1 MQKTLRVLVIGPAA
15 SALDSRGG
23 MATVV
28 TLMLAN
34 PSATIVTKSIATYVD
49 ASRMRKLWVG
59 LTGIIRASWAM
70 FHGRVDVLH
79 VHLAHG
85 GSVLRKS
92 IPMAIARHVGIPIVV
107 HAHSYDFAGWF
118 DGLPSPVRQAVRR
131 ALSADRWLV
140 LGSSLAEEYA
150 QRMNV
155 DPALMTVLYNPVRIP
170 TKHAAQEDTALI
182 RVVTLGRL
190 GKRKGA
196 FDLID
201 AVASL
206 PIDIRE
212 RISVTMCGDGDVEQ
226 VRSAARTAGVEDLV
240 RVAGWS
246 APEECAEMLSCANIF
261 ALPSYNEGL
270 PMALLEAMSH
280 GVVPV
285 CTPVGSIAE
294 AVTHDVDGILVR
306 PGAVDELA
314 AALALLVTDGDV
326 RRRIAA
332 GARAK
337 ASEFDVD
344 IWYDR
349 LDEIWRE
356 SIDARSVAQLG
367 Q

>member
-15 SALDSRGG
+15 SAPDSRGG

-34 PSATIVTKSIATYVD
+34 PSPIIVTKSIATYVD

-59 LTGIIRASWAM
+59 MTGVIRASWTV
-70 FHGRVDVLH
+70 FRGRADVLH

-92 IPMAIARHVGIPIVV
+92 IPMAVARHVGIPIVV

-118 DGLPSPVRQAVRR
+118 DGLPCPARQAVRR

-140 LGSSLAEEYA
+140 LGSGLAEEYA

-155 DPALMTVLYNPVRIP
+155 DPALMTVLHNPVCIP
-170 TKHAAQEDTALI
+170 IERAAQEDSAPI

-190 GKRKGA
+190 GKRKGS
-196 FDLID
+196 FDVID

-212 RISVTMCGDGDVEQ
+212 RILVTMCGDGDVEQ
-226 VRSAARTAGVEDLV
+226 VRSAARTAGVEAHV
-240 RVAGWS
+240 RVAGWT
-246 APEECAEMLSCANIF
+246 APEECAEMLSRAHIF
-261 ALPSYNEGL
+261 ALPSYSEGL

-294 AVTHDVDGILVR
+294 VVTHDVDGILVR
-306 PGAVDELA
+306 PGAVDELTG
-314 AALALLVTDGDV
+314 ALALLVTDGDV

-332 GARAK
+332 RARAK

-344 IWYDR
+344 AWYDR
-349 LDEIWRE
+349 LDAMWHE